1 MHTLF
6 IKQFDI
12 LFNVSHLPTLWP
24 SNFISRKISKTNYG
38 SYRGMLIAAFFI
50 MVKSGNAWN
59 MQSWI
64 YHNVFTQRSYHWT
77 LHSYNSIVR
86 TMNFSYIQQG
96 QCCVWPGPL
105 RRCHGR
111 IKRREVFFSPPPLF
125 FLQFQFPYL
134 QIEDGDVG
142 FPILEHCCVRIK
154 QATAPK
160 CMKCETFKEHFPPP
174 TPFKSNIYSL

>member
-1 MHTLF
+1 MRIPFFFLSF
-6 IKQFDI
+6 F
-12 LFNVSHLPTLWP
+12 F
-24 SNFISRKISKTNYG
+24 SRDAP
-38 SYRGMLIAAFFI
+38 AAYF
-50 MVKSGNAWN
+50 
-59 MQSWI
+59 
-64 YHNVFTQRSYHWT
+64 
-77 LHSYNSIVR
+77 L
-86 TMNFSYIQQG
+86 
-96 QCCVWPGPL
+96 
-105 RRCHGR
+105 
-111 IKRREVFFSPPPLF
+111 FSPPPLF